1 MPFTMI
7 LIEESK
13 TGRLVSRE
21 VGEGIASMPLE
32 EFLDSLGCVEKD
44 AIWWSF
50 EMKDLVGEVS
60 VGTRI
65 WTKDEYTEFTGRLS
79 KPEVKRKVFLRL
91 ANEEEDEEEE
101 DS

>member
-1 MPFTMI
+1 MI

-13 TGRLVSRE
+13 TERLVSRK

-32 EFLDSLGCVEKD
+32 EFLDSLGCVEED
-44 AIWWSF
+44 AVWWSF

-60 VGTRI
+60 GGTRI
-65 WTKDEYTEFTGRLS
+65 WTKDEYAEFIGRLS
-79 KPEVKRKVFLRL
+79 KLEVKRKVFLRL
-91 ANEEEDEEEE
+91 ANAEEDEEEE